1 MWPPN
6 APVIAED
13 KLLRYLLVR
22 RVFDDKSKYLGKAGF
37 TLTNPEAL
45 ETAIRELAST
55 VVAHQD
61 GKNDYG
67 VFWRT
72 EGTLCGPTGNIPT
85 VVIWLE
91 RATDG
96 MVHFVTLKPGKER

>member
-1 MWPPN
+1 
-6 APVIAED
+6 VIAED

-67 VFWRT
+67 V
-72 EGTLCGPTGNIPT
+72 TLADRGNPL
-85 VVIWLE
+85 WADWE
-91 RATDG
+91 HTDCRD
-96 MVHFVTLKPGKER
+96 LA